1 MELERYFSP
10 ATAAWFQESFPEP
23 TQVQRLGW
31 PLISRGEHA
40 LLVAPTGSG
49 KTLAAFLSAIDRVSH
64 GAFGDEEGV
73 KVLYVSPLKALVHDI
88 QRNLRAPL
96 VGVERSATRL
106 GAEFRGVGVDIR
118 TGDTPSQERR
128 RQLKHPGDVLITTPE
143 SLYLMLT
150 SQARE
155 NLRTV
160 RVVIIDE
167 IHVLASTKRGAH
179 LALSLE
185 RLSLCCE
192 QEPQRIGL
200 SATQRP
206 LERVARYLGGD
217 RPVQVVDA
225 SEAPRIRL
233 QISVPVPDME
243 RPVAHDALAIET
255 DVTRKSARAGRGTA
269 GRAARGRQ
277 GNRTADAGVQ
287 PQEGGIWPQIYP
299 KILDLIAAHRSTL
312 VFTNSRLLCERL
324 AQKLNE
330 FAGEEWVKTH
340 HGSLS
345 HERRHEVEE
354 ELKEGRLRA
363 LVATSSLE
371 LGIDMGAIDLVILI
385 ESPGSVASGLQR
397 VGRAGHQVGAYSE
410 GIIFPKYRGDLLEAT
425 VVSAHMQSGQVEET
439 RIPQNCLDVLAQ
451 QIVAACVLEQQT
463 RDEVFAWVR
472 RAANYTNLAADVFD
486 GVLEMLSG
494 RFPSDAFADLSPR
507 LVWDRDSGGLRPRK
521 GARQIAVLN
530 GGTIPDRGLFTVHL
544 GEGGPRLGEL
554 DEEMVHE
561 TRVGDALILGS
572 STWRVDAI
580 TNDRVLVAP
589 APGEPGRLPFWR
601 GERAGRPVEL
611 GRELGAFLRVTEKL
625 TPDAA
630 RVHLQSTTPLDD
642 FAAANLVQYI
652 TEQKAATGVLP
663 TDDCIVLER
672 FRDELGDWRICIL
685 TPFGA
690 RVHAPWALALE
701 AELSAVAGFDI
712 QVLYSD
718 DGIALRLADTDD
730 LPDVGDYFPAAED
743 VEELLLRQ
751 LGSSALFAGRFR
763 ENATRSLLLPR
774 KRFAGRSPLW
784 LQRRKS
790 GELLAVA
797 SQYPDFPIVLETYR
811 ECLQDVFDLPAL
823 QEILRKVEGREI
835 RVVDVETQSPSPFAK
850 SLAYAYIAAY
860 LYDGDAPL
868 GERKAQALA
877 LDRGLLR
884 ELLGQEELRD
894 LLDASAVAEVEDE
907 LQFRARGFQA
917 SHEDGV
923 HDLLRRL
930 GDLTLDEIQE
940 RFEKKAS
947 DAVEALLREHRI
959 LAVRL
964 AGEPRFICVE
974 DAARYRD
981 ALGVALPNGL
991 PNAWLSPVEAPLAS
1005 LLQRYARHRGP
1016 FLSSDVAKRWGL
1028 AEEVV
1033 GRFLQHAVQ
1042 QGQLVQGEIRPG
1054 GTAREWCDAEVLRR
1068 LKRRSLAKLRAE
1080 VAPVDECTYGRFL
1093 PAWHGIGAQE
1103 RRVAAG
1109 ADRRLLDA
1117 IIQLEGTALP
1127 FSVWVDEVLPARVPG
1142 FRLHDLDLLG
1152 ATGELVWIGKGA
1164 LGPKDGR
1171 IAMYRRAQV
1180 PYWVEPPGQQDA
1192 PQDGPSREVLTHLQS
1207 RGACFFNELSRVV
1220 DLNTSDLLAVLWDL
1234 AFAGWITNDT
1244 FQPLVGLRARP
1255 SRRLPREMNMVG
1267 GRWSSVIDLI
1277 GEVPAHTEK
1286 ANAQVQGLLQ
1296 RFGVLSRDAV
1306 VAAEH
1311 PGGFAGAYPYLREM
1325 EDLGR
1330 VRRGLFLEGRSSAQ
1344 FALPGVVDRL
1354 RAFRE
1359 QAPAVQVLAAL
1370 DPANPWGA
1378 VFPWPARKDG
1388 ARPRRVA
1395 GARVVL
1401 WGGAPVLFV
1410 EKAGKSVLTF
1420 PGFFE
1425 DGAPVSI
1432 WLSALASAQRK
1443 STLSWQKVDGQPI
1456 WESGLCD
1463 LLLRNG
1469 FTKDY
1474 RGMSWSQDHGSRV
1487 AAPHT
1492 FLPRA

>member
-1 MELERYFSP
+1 MDVANHFSA
-10 ATAAWFQESFPEP
+10 ATTAWFHESFSAP
-23 TQVQRLGW
+23 TQVQKLGW
-31 PLISRGEHA
+31 PVIASGAHA

-64 GAFGDEEGV
+64 GGFGEGTGV

-96 VGVERSATRL
+96 IGLERSAARL
-106 GAEFRGVGVDIR
+106 GTDFRGVSVDIR
-118 TGDTPSQERR
+118 TGDTSSLERR
-128 RQLKHPGDVLITTPE
+128 RQLKAPGDVLVTTPE
-143 SLYLMLT
+143 SLYLLLT

-155 NLRTV
+155 NLRSV
-160 RVVIIDE
+160 RVVILDE

-185 RLSLCCE
+185 RLSLLCE
-192 QEPQRIGL
+192 TDPQRIGL

-217 RPVQVVDA
+217 RQVRLVDA

-233 QISVPVPDME
+233 RISVPVPDME
-243 RPVAHDALAIET
+243 RPAASSALHL
-255 DVTRKSARAGRGTA
+255 SAEEE
-269 GRAARGRQ
+269 AAPEAKPVSELQKPSRQ
-277 GNRTADAGVQ
+277 GRRRNAASSRNAQ
-287 PQEGGIWPQIYP
+287 HEGGIWPQIYP
-299 KILDLIAAHRSTL
+299 KILELIAAHRSTL

-410 GIIFPKYRGDLLEAT
+410 GIIFPKYRGDLLEAA

-451 QIVAACVLEQQT
+451 QIVAACSVDEQT
-463 RDEVFAWVR
+463 RDDVFCWVR
-472 RAANYTNLAADVFD
+472 RAANYANLAEDVFS

-507 LVWDRDSGGLRPRK
+507 LVWDRENGSLRPRK

-561 TRVGDALILGS
+561 TRVGDTLILGS
-572 STWRVDAI
+572 STWRVDGI
-580 TNDRVLVAP
+580 TRDRVLVSP

-601 GERAGRPVEL
+601 GERPGRPVEL
-611 GRELGAFLRVTEKL
+611 GRELGGFLRELEKF
-625 TPDAA
+625 TPDEA
-630 RVHLQSTTPLDD
+630 RVHLQTNTPLDD
-642 FAAANLVQYI
+642 Y
-652 TEQKAATGVLP
+652 AATNLLQYVSEQREATSALP
-663 TDDCIVLER
+663 TDECIVMER

-701 AELSAVAGFDI
+701 AQLSAEAGFEL

-718 DGIALRLADTDD
+718 DGIALRLADTDA
-730 LPDVGDYFPAAED
+730 LPDTGAFFPEPEFIED
-743 VEELLLRQ
+743 LLLRQ
-751 LGSSALFAGRFR
+751 LGNSALFAGRFR

-774 KRFAGRSPLW
+774 KRFSGRSPLW

-790 GELLAVA
+790 SELLALT
-797 SQYPDFPIVLETYR
+797 SQHPDFPIVLETYR

-823 QEILRKVEGREI
+823 QDILRQVQAREI
-835 RVVDVETQSPSPFAK
+835 RVVDVETPSASPFAK
-850 SLAYAYIAAY
+850 SLAYAYVATY

-884 ELLGQEELRD
+884 ELLGQEELRE
-894 LLDASAVAEVEDE
+894 LLDAHALLEVEDE
-907 LQFRARGFQA
+907 LQRRAPGFRATHA
-917 SHEDGV
+917 DGV

-930 GDLTLDEIQE
+930 GDLSHGELGARFDGNIEDALAVLLQE
-940 RFEKKAS
+940 R
-947 DAVEALLREHRI
+947 RI
-959 LAVRL
+959 IQIRI
-964 AGEPRFICVE
+964 AGQARFVCVE

-981 ALGVALPNGL
+981 ALGVMLPDGL
-991 PNAWLSPVEAPLAS
+991 PAAWLVAVEAPLAS
-1005 LLQRYARHRGP
+1005 LLQRYANTHGP
-1016 FLSSDVAKRWGL
+1016 FLSRDVAQRWNVS
-1028 AEEVV
+1028 EEVV
-1033 GRFLQHAVQ
+1033 LTFLQNGLQ
-1042 QGQLVQGEIRPG
+1042 DGRLVHGEIRPG
-1054 GTAREWCDAEVLRR
+1054 GSEREWCDVEVLRR
-1068 LKRRSLAKLRAE
+1068 LKRRSLSKLRAE
-1080 VAPVDECTYGRFL
+1080 VAPVEESTYARFL
-1093 PAWHGIGAQE
+1093 PVWHGIGNPDGRAPIGRIE
-1103 RRVAAG
+1103 E
-1109 ADRRLLDA
+1109 RLLES
-1117 IIQLEGTALP
+1117 IVQLEGASLP
-1127 FSVWVDEVLPARVPG
+1127 FSVWVEEVLPARVPG
-1142 FRLHDLDLLG
+1142 FRIHDLDLLG
-1152 ATGELVWIGKGA
+1152 ATGQVVWMGKGA

-1171 IAMYRRAQV
+1171 IALYRRSQV
-1180 PYWVEPPGQQDA
+1180 PYLAELPADDDKPK
-1192 PQDGPSREVLTHLQS
+1192 DGPHLILLEHFEK
-1207 RGACFFNELSRVV
+1207 RGACFLNELGRVV
-1220 DLNTSDLLAVLWDL
+1220 DLPMTELLEVIWDL

-1244 FQPLVGLRARP
+1244 FQPLAGLRVRTN
-1255 SRRLPREMNMVG
+1255 RRKPRELSMIG
-1267 GRWSSVIDLI
+1267 GRWSSARDLI
-1277 GEVPAHTEK
+1277 GGNPVPTEK
-1286 ANAQVQGLLQ
+1286 SHAQVQGLLQ
-1296 RFGVLSRDAV
+1296 RYGVLSRDAV
-1306 VAAEH
+1306 LSADH
-1311 PGGFAGAYPYLREM
+1311 PGGFAAAYPILREM
-1325 EDLGR
+1325 EDAGR

-1359 QAPAVQVLAAL
+1359 KPPAAQVLSAM
-1370 DPANPWGA
+1370 DPANPWGSL
-1378 VFPWPARKDG
+1378 FPWPRREDG

-1395 GARVVL
+1395 GARILL
-1401 WGGAPVLFV
+1401 WGGEPVLFV
-1410 EKAGKSVLTF
+1410 EKGGKSVITF

-1425 DGAPVSI
+1425 EGAPVKN
-1432 WLSALASAQRK
+1432 WLATLAAVQRK
-1443 STLSWQKVDGQPI
+1443 TTLSWQKVNGQPI
-1456 WESGLCD
+1456 WESGVSET
-1463 LLLRNG
+1463 LLRFG
-1469 FTKDY
+1469 FMRDY
-1474 RGMSWSQDHGSRV
+1474 RGMCWS
-1487 AAPHT
+1487 T
-1492 FLPRA
+1492 